1 MNLLFLGASNT
12 DCGHCFTPDNLG
24 NGYVKII
31 RERLDSS
38 SISIINGGSDGFTFP
53 RILEKYLAFYSKT
66 KFSGAVVLGGINEVG
81 MLSDNGLSPQ
91 RCQALL
97 EGSGEAL
104 KKLLLALFSNETRE
118 IYLLEPFLF
127 SRPSRLLAWTPAYEA
142 VRSRILSCMEPFKG
156 RSLFFVPLQERLLA
170 LARCRGT
177 ENGSVDGIH
186 LTSLGHSLVAE
197 CVIEA
202 MERRKKDDL

>member
-142 VRSRILSCMEPFKG
+142 VRSRILSCMEPFKRALPLFCPAAG
-156 RSLFFVPLQERLLA
+156 TSSGSCQMQGHGKCICRWNPSDLSGAQPGSRMCNRSHGEEEK
-170 LARCRGT
+170 G
-177 ENGSVDGIH
+177 
-186 LTSLGHSLVAE
+186 
-197 CVIEA
+197 
-202 MERRKKDDL
+202 